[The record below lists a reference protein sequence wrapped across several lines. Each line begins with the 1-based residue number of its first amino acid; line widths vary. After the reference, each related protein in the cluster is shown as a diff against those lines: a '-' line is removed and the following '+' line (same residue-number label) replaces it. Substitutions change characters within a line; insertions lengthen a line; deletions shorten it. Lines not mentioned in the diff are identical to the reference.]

1 MFLSLVICWKE
12 LEYILSRR
20 KCKIGGERDLRRGV
34 GEVRFGKEDKI
45 NRRELGRSAHLYVP
59 LASDNLSSA
68 MHVRVTTVWLETAN
82 RELPLAIKGKA
93 SGTYR
98 HDAKLPY
105 VSICEWSTR
114 RNTRHFPSAIFIL
127 AIYLIYFRCAP
138 IDSLNQFNFPFL
150 NQNQL
155 QVEHL
160 LKILNCIP
168 INFSKQIGSKNYS
181 SFPRNWKFN
190 FSRIS
195 KSIESTIVFL
205 ESGNDSSPLKLITEP
220 VSKGGARGGGW
231 LGCCWRTVRGPRL

>member
-1 MFLSLVICWKE
+1 MIFLPFSKKIFLNRLFQHVFVSRDLLNRKE

-105 VSICEWSTR
+105 VSICEWNTR
-114 RNTRHFPSAIFIL
+114 RNTRHSH
-127 AIYLIYFRCAP
+127 
-138 IDSLNQFNFPFL
+138 
-150 NQNQL
+150 L
-155 QVEHL
+155 Q
-160 LKILNCIP
+160 
-168 INFSKQIGSKNYS
+168 S
-181 SFPRNWKFN
+181 SFDLSNLLSLCSYR
-190 FSRIS
+190 
-195 KSIESTIVFL
+195 FL
-205 ESGNDSSPLKLITEP
+205 ESIQFSISQSESTPSRTSSKNFELYPNQFLETNRLEKLFLL
-220 VSKGGARGGGW
+220 SKK
-231 LGCCWRTVRGPRL
+231 LEIQFFSNL